1 MRADKPT
8 QAREVWHERH
18 RVALTVTACAVPLYF
33 VWWAVFATGGGDL
46 AAQVAWAEFAKMY
59 PDSAYNLFWYGGL
72 HAANYSLMSPYLM
85 AAIGVVA
92 ATMLS
97 GVAATLLGAEL
108 VARTGV
114 RKPLWPALA
123 VGFSLWCQVISGRST
138 FVLGTAFGMA
148 AVLAVV
154 NGRGARHLGIAALCA
169 TLATTGSPVAGL
181 FVLVVGAAYLLS
193 RDWGRAAALLVPPV
207 AVVGVTTLLF
217 PFEGEQPMPF
227 SRIWPPVVLCAI
239 IVLTAP
245 SAWRTLRLGAA
256 VYAVGVVLCYLIPT
270 PIGTNVERLSELAAP
285 ATLLAIMMYRTGWGK
300 AEEAGEGRRSEDP
313 GEERTGAAALTPA
326 TAADTAT
333 PTPAGTGTGTTSWL
347 PFPLPHPWFTSRRRM
362 VALGLAM
369 AVSVSWLSGKTI
381 ADIVTNTT
389 VPEWA
394 VKTDGVVNELKRLGA
409 EQTRVE
415 VVPARDHREAAIL
428 APYINMARGWNRQA
442 DVERGRLFYEGHG
455 GTAEPEGGFSP
466 EAYKAWLS
474 QWAVGF
480 VVLVNGEPDG
490 PAKLEHALVTSGPS
504 YLQPVW
510 EDANWK
516 IYRVKN
522 ATPLVD
528 KPASVVSADGANLV
542 VRMPKAGEVT
552 VRIAYSP
559 WLWAENGCL
568 TDEGEFTKLTV
579 EQPGDIRISST
590 YGGPSR
596 ETALQCEKEADEN
609 EKQ

>member
-8 QAREVWHERH
+8 QARAVWHERH
-18 RVALTVTACAVPLYF
+18 RVALTVTACAAPLYF

-59 PDSAYNLFWYGGL
+59 PGSAYNLFWYGGL

-92 ATMLS
+92 TTMLS

-138 FVLGTAFGMA
+138 FVLGTAFAMA

-154 NGRGARHLGIAALCA
+154 NGRGARHLGIAAVCA

-227 SRIWPPVVLCAI
+227 ARIWPPVVLCAI
-239 IVLTAP
+239 VVLTAP
-245 SAWRTLRLGAA
+245 SAWRTLRLGSA
-256 VYAVGVVLCYLIPT
+256 VYAAGVVLCYLIPT

-285 ATLLAIMMYRTGWGK
+285 ATLLAIMMYRTGCGK
-300 AEEAGEGRRSEDP
+300 DELRDRERDEDQDGELVGERQAGGEGHVGQAVAPR
-313 GEERTGAAALTPA
+313 
-326 TAADTAT
+326 
-333 PTPAGTGTGTTSWL
+333 L
-347 PFPLPHPWFTSRRRM
+347 PLPWFTPRRRI

-369 AVSVSWLSGKTI
+369 AIAVSWLSGKTI

-579 EQPGDIRISST
+579 ERPGDIRISSA

-596 ETALQCEKEADEN
+596 ETTLQCEKEADQ
-609 EKQ
+609 KQ

>member
-59 PDSAYNLFWYGGL
+59 PGSAYNLFWYGGL

-92 ATMLS
+92 TTMLS
-97 GVAATLLGAEL
+97 GVAATVLGAEL

-114 RKPLWPALA
+114 RNPLWPAMA

-154 NGRGARHLGIAALCA
+154 SGRGARHLAVAAVCA

-181 FVLVVGAAYLLS
+181 FVLVVGAAYFLT

-227 SRIWPPVVLCAI
+227 TRIWPPVVLCAI

-256 VYAVGVVLCYLIPT
+256 VYALGVVLCYLIPT

-285 ATLLAIMMYRTGWGK
+285 ATLLAILMYRTEQRQGTG
-300 AEEAGEGRRSEDP
+300 ARGAGEGE
-313 GEERTGAAALTPA
+313 TGAAARDEEAPRSLLPR
-326 TAADTAT
+326 
-333 PTPAGTGTGTTSWL
+333 PSWM
-347 PFPLPHPWFTSRRRM
+347 PPLPHPWFTSRRRV

-369 AVSVSWLSGKTI
+369 AIAVSWLSGKTI

-394 VKTDGVVNELKRLGA
+394 VKTDGVVGELKRLGA
-409 EQTRVE
+409 EETRVE

-455 GTAEPEGGFSP
+455 GTAEPEGGFSAS
-466 EAYKAWLS
+466 AYKAWLS

-528 KPASVVSADGANLV
+528 RPATVVSADGANLV
-542 VRMPKAGEVT
+542 VRMPKAGAVT

-568 TDEGEFTKLTV
+568 TDDGEFTRLTV
-579 EQPGDIRISST
+579 EQPGDVRISSA

-596 ETALQCEKEADEN
+596 ETALRCEKEDD
-609 EKQ
+609 KP

>member
-8 QAREVWHERH
+8 QARAVWHERH

-46 AAQVAWAEFAKMY
+46 AAQVAWAEFARTY

-97 GVAATLLGAEL
+97 GVSATLLGAEL

-154 NGRGARHLGIAALCA
+154 SGRGARHLGIAALCA

-181 FVLVVGAAYLLS
+181 FVLVVGAAYFLS

-227 SRIWPPVVLCAI
+227 ARIWPPVILCAI

-256 VYAVGVVLCYLIPT
+256 VYAVGVVLCFLIPT

-285 ATLLAIMMYRTGWGK
+285 AALLAILMYRPR
-300 AEEAGEGRRSEDP
+300 ERAGEP
-313 GEERTGAAALTPA
+313 GETSEGAEFEGGAPVAAPR
-326 TAADTAT
+326 
-333 PTPAGTGTGTTSWL
+333 L
-347 PFPLPHPWFTSRRRM
+347 PLPWFTPRRRV
-362 VALGLAM
+362 VALGIAM
-369 AVSVSWLSGKTI
+369 AISVSWLSGKTI

-409 EQTRVE
+409 EHTRVE

-442 DVERGRLFYEGHG
+442 DVERGRLFYEGHP
-455 GTAEPEGGFSP
+455 GTAEPEGGFTP
-466 EAYKAWLS
+466 TAYKAWLS
-474 QWAVGF
+474 EWAVGF

-528 KPASVVSADGANLV
+528 RPASVVSADGANMV
-542 VRMPKAGEVT
+542 VRMPKAGAVT

-568 TDEGEFTKLTV
+568 TDEGEFTRLTV

-596 ETALQCEKEADEN
+596 ETTLRCEKEAAKEADKN
-609 EKQ
+609 K

>member
-59 PDSAYNLFWYGGL
+59 PGSAYNLFWYGGL

-92 ATMLS
+92 TTMLS
-97 GVAATLLGAEL
+97 GVAATVLGAEL

-114 RKPLWPALA
+114 RKPLWPAMA

-154 NGRGARHLGIAALCA
+154 SGRGARHLAVAALCA

-181 FVLVVGAAYLLS
+181 FVLVVGAAYFLT

-227 SRIWPPVVLCAI
+227 TRIWPPVVLCAI

-256 VYAVGVVLCYLIPT
+256 VYALGVVLCYLIPT

-285 ATLLAIMMYRTGWGK
+285 ATLLAIMMYRTEQRQG
-300 AEEAGEGRRSEDP
+300 AGEGEA
-313 GEERTGAAALTPA
+313 GAATRDEEAPRSLLPR
-326 TAADTAT
+326 
-333 PTPAGTGTGTTSWL
+333 PSWM
-347 PFPLPHPWFTSRRRM
+347 PPLPHPWFTSRRRV

-369 AVSVSWLSGKTI
+369 VIAVSWLSGKTI

-394 VKTDGVVNELKRLGA
+394 VKTDGVVGELKRLGA
-409 EQTRVE
+409 EETRVE

-455 GTAEPEGGFSP
+455 GTAEPEGGFSAS
-466 EAYKAWLS
+466 AYKAWLS

-528 KPASVVSADGANLV
+528 RPATVVSADGANLV
-542 VRMPKAGEVT
+542 VRMPRAGEVT

-568 TDEGEFTKLTV
+568 TDDGEFTRLTV
-579 EQPGDIRISST
+579 EQPGDVRISSA

-596 ETALQCEKEADEN
+596 ETALQCEKEDD
-609 EKQ
+609 KQ

>member
-18 RVALTVTACAVPLYF
+18 RVALTVTACAVPLYV

-59 PDSAYNLFWYGGL
+59 PGSAYNLFWYGGL

-92 ATMLS
+92 TTMLS
-97 GVAATLLGAEL
+97 GVTATVLGAEL

-114 RKPLWPALA
+114 RKPLWPAMA

-138 FVLGTAFGMA
+138 FVLGTAFAMA

-154 NGRGARHLGIAALCA
+154 SGRSARHLGAAAVCA

-181 FVLVVGAAYLLS
+181 FVLVVGAAYFLS

-227 SRIWPPVVLCAI
+227 ARIWPPVVLCAI
-239 IVLTAP
+239 VVLTAP

-256 VYAVGVVLCYLIPT
+256 VYAAGVVLCYLIPT

-285 ATLLAIMMYRTGWGK
+285 ATLLAIMMYRT
-300 AEEAGEGRRSEDP
+300 ERRAGAGA
-313 GEERTGAAALTPA
+313 GAAEPDEGAAPA
-326 TAADTAT
+326 VA
-333 PTPAGTGTGTTSWL
+333 PRL
-347 PFPLPHPWFTSRRRM
+347 PLPWFTARRRM

-369 AVSVSWLSGKTI
+369 AVAVSWLSGKTI
-381 ADIVTNTT
+381 ADIVTNTS

-455 GTAEPEGGFSP
+455 GTEEPEGGFSAS
-466 EAYKAWLS
+466 AYKAWLS

-490 PAKLEHALVTSGPS
+490 PAKLEHALVSSGPS

-579 EQPGDIRISST
+579 EQPGDIRISSA
-590 YGGPSR
+590 YGGPSQ
-596 ETALQCEKEADEN
+596 ETTLQCEKE
-609 EKQ
+609 EKEEKEKEDAKN

>member
-8 QAREVWHERH
+8 QACEVWHERH

-59 PDSAYNLFWYGGL
+59 PGSAYNLFWYGGL

-92 ATMLS
+92 TTMLS
-97 GVAATLLGAEL
+97 GVAATVLGAEL

-114 RKPLWPALA
+114 RKPLWPAMA

-154 NGRGARHLGIAALCA
+154 SGRGARHLAVAAVCA

-181 FVLVVGAAYLLS
+181 FVLVVGAAYFLT

-227 SRIWPPVVLCAI
+227 TRIWPPVVLCAI

-256 VYAVGVVLCYLIPT
+256 VYALGVVLCYLIPT

-285 ATLLAIMMYRTGWGK
+285 ATLLATMMYRTEQRQG
-300 AEEAGEGRRSEDP
+300 AGEGEA
-313 GEERTGAAALTPA
+313 GAAARDEEAPRSLLPR
-326 TAADTAT
+326 
-333 PTPAGTGTGTTSWL
+333 PSWM
-347 PFPLPHPWFTSRRRM
+347 PPLPHPWFTSRRRV

-369 AVSVSWLSGKTI
+369 AIAVSWLSGKTI

-394 VKTDGVVNELKRLGA
+394 VKTDGVVGELKRLGA
-409 EQTRVE
+409 EETRVE

-455 GTAEPEGGFSP
+455 GTAEPEGGFSAS
-466 EAYKAWLS
+466 AYKAWLS

-528 KPASVVSADGANLV
+528 RPATVVSADGANLV
-542 VRMPKAGEVT
+542 VRMPRAGEVT
-552 VRIAYSP
+552 VRIAFSP

-568 TDEGEFTKLTV
+568 TDDGEFTRLTV
-579 EQPGDIRISST
+579 EQPGDVRISSA

-596 ETALQCEKEADEN
+596 ETALRCEKEDD
-609 EKQ
+609 KQ

>member
-1 MRADKPT
+1 
-8 QAREVWHERH
+8 
-18 RVALTVTACAVPLYF
+18 
-33 VWWAVFATGGGDL
+33 
-46 AAQVAWAEFAKMY
+46 
-59 PDSAYNLFWYGGL
+59 
-72 HAANYSLMSPYLM
+72 
-85 AAIGVVA
+85 
-92 ATMLS
+92 
-97 GVAATLLGAEL
+97 
-108 VARTGV
+108 
-114 RKPLWPALA
+114 
-123 VGFSLWCQVISGRST
+123 
-138 FVLGTAFGMA
+138 
-148 AVLAVV
+148 
-154 NGRGARHLGIAALCA
+154 
-169 TLATTGSPVAGL
+169 
-181 FVLVVGAAYLLS
+181 
-193 RDWGRAAALLVPPV
+193 
-207 AVVGVTTLLF
+207 
-217 PFEGEQPMPF
+217 MPF
-227 SRIWPPVVLCAI
+227 ARIWPPVILCAI
-239 IVLTAP
+239 VVLTAP

-256 VYAVGVVLCYLIPT
+256 VYAAGVVLCYLIPT

-285 ATLLAIMMYRTGWGK
+285 ATLLAIMMYRTGWAKDGLRD
-300 AEEAGEGRRSEDP
+300 GEQDRELEGNGD
-313 GEERTGAAALTPA
+313 GELDRDGVRAASPR
-326 TAADTAT
+326 
-333 PTPAGTGTGTTSWL
+333 L
-347 PFPLPHPWFTSRRRM
+347 PLPWFTPRRRI

-369 AVSVSWLSGKTI
+369 AISVSWLSGKTI

-579 EQPGDIRISST
+579 ERPGDIRVSSA
-590 YGGPSR
+590 YGGPSQ
-596 ETALQCEKEADEN
+596 ETTLQCEKEADEN
-609 EKQ
+609 N

>member
-18 RVALTVTACAVPLYF
+18 RVALTVTAFAVPLYF

-154 NGRGARHLGIAALCA
+154 SGRGARHLGMAAVCA

-181 FVLVVGAAYLLS
+181 FVLVVGAAYFLS

-239 IVLTAP
+239 VVLTAP
-245 SAWRTLRLGAA
+245 STWRTLRLGAA

-285 ATLLAIMMYRTGWGK
+285 ATLLAIMMYRTERRQQG
-300 AEEAGEGRRSEDP
+300 AEPGAEP
-313 GEERTGAAALTPA
+313 GEERDGDGHGILAGAAVAVPR
-326 TAADTAT
+326 
-333 PTPAGTGTGTTSWL
+333 L
-347 PFPLPHPWFTSRRRM
+347 PLPWFTARRRM

-369 AVSVSWLSGKTI
+369 AIAVSWLSGKTI

-409 EQTRVE
+409 EETRVE

-528 KPASVVSADGANLV
+528 RPASVVSADGANMV
-542 VRMPKAGEVT
+542 VRMPKAGAVT

-596 ETALQCEKEADEN
+596 ETALQCEKEADAN
-609 EKQ
+609 K

>member
-18 RVALTVTACAVPLYF
+18 RVPLTVTVGAVPLYF

-59 PDSAYNLFWYGGL
+59 PGSAYNLFWYGGL

-92 ATMLS
+92 TTMLS
-97 GVAATLLGAEL
+97 GIAATVLGAEL

-114 RKPLWPALA
+114 RKPLWPAAA

-138 FVLGTAFGMA
+138 FVLGTAFAMA

-154 NGRGARHLGIAALCA
+154 SGRGARHLGAAAVCA

-227 SRIWPPVVLCAI
+227 ARIWPPVVLCAI
-239 IVLTAP
+239 VVLTAP
-245 SAWRTLRLGAA
+245 SAWRTLRLGSA

-285 ATLLAIMMYRTGWGK
+285 ATLLAIMMYRTERRRQG
-300 AEEAGEGRRSEDP
+300 EETSEEPSEEQAGETTRR
-313 GEERTGAAALTPA
+313 A
-326 TAADTAT
+326 TATA
-333 PTPAGTGTGTTSWL
+333 PRL
-347 PFPLPHPWFTSRRRM
+347 PLPWFTPRRRM

-369 AVSVSWLSGKTI
+369 AIAVSWLSGKTI

-409 EQTRVE
+409 EETRVE

-455 GTAEPEGGFSP
+455 GTEEPEGGFSAS
-466 EAYKAWLS
+466 AYKAWLS

-528 KPASVVSADGANLV
+528 KPATVVSADGANLV
-542 VRMPKAGEVT
+542 VRMPRAGEVT
-552 VRIAYSP
+552 IRIAYSP

-568 TDEGEFTKLTV
+568 TDDGEFTRLTV
-579 EQPGDIRISST
+579 EQAGDIRISSA

-596 ETALQCEKEADEN
+596 ETALQCEKETN
-609 EKQ
+609 EKK